1 MESDTSSD
9 DSNDADAITDSD
21 NLCTKKSQS
30 SVVDVN
36 VEFGGDMNN
45 NQEAEEEDNLTE
57 TMEME
62 EEPDEVEVF
71 HSVVNSD
78 GGDKEQAEKGSE
90 VEDVEEEELQAQVD
104 I

>member
-1 MESDTSSD
+1 
-9 DSNDADAITDSD
+9 
-21 NLCTKKSQS
+21 
-30 SVVDVN
+30 
-36 VEFGGDMNN
+36 
-45 NQEAEEEDNLTE
+45 
-57 TMEME
+57 ME